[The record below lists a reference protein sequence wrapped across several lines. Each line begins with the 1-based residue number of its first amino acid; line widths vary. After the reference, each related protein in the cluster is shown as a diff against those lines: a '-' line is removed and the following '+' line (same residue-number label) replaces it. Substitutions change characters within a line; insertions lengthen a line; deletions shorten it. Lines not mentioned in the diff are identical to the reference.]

1 MESGWPSQGRPHG
14 EEEHGLARLEG
25 DTEAEDSV
33 AKVGARRAR
42 SLQETHSQGP
52 SGFLEKPSS
61 VGSQGSCTGK
71 LCRGEAQS
79 RPHTGLL

>member
-42 SLQETHSQGP
+42 SLRGDTLTGAFRVSGKAQLCGIPGELHGKALQG
-52 SGFLEKPSS
+52 
-61 VGSQGSCTGK
+61 
-71 LCRGEAQS
+71 
-79 RPHTGLL
+79 